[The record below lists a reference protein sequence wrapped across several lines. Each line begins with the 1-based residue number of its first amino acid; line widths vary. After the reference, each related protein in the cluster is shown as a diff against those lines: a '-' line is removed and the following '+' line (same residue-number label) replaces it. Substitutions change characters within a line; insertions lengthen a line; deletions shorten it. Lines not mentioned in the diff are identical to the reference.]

1 MEMKDIDL
9 TKCVNCRF
17 RAKDEDGDISGRIRV
32 SERGTVY
39 LFVDGQGNK
48 GFLADR
54 MQKMGIT
61 DFEIVPRDPETYKDW
76 QVGDIIWDSHES
88 GDNGRIIFRSG
99 DFVAADIDGCRC
111 YTCEE
116 LFDDGYRLV
125 LTDIEQKIIEGK
137 TKYEPQD
144 GDVCFV
150 RTDAGNCFIFIKR
163 VGEDEDGMYTYVG
176 IDANSRYLFSNQV
189 SCVCDRKSIRELRPA
204 TDEEK
209 HRLFDAMAKEGKRWN
224 AEKKVVEDIP
234 KSYEFRYGEPVL
246 VRNGVCENW
255 GIASYCRSEGTMDKV
270 YVGSLTAFFLE
281 IIPYNERTMHL
292 LGTTEDYKEGE

>member
-17 RAKDEDGDISGRIRV
+17 RVKDEDGDISGRIRV

-125 LTDIEQKIIEGK
+125 LTDIEQKIITKQIIEEK
-137 TKYEPQD
+137 KKYEPQD
-144 GDVCFV
+144 GDIVAWK
-150 RTDAGNCFIFIKR
+150 DK
-163 VGEDEDGMYTYVG
+163 DDDGDPA
-176 IDANSRYLFSNQV
+176 I
-189 SCVCDRKSIRELRPA
+189 SIYK
-204 TDEEK
+204 D
-209 HRLFDAMAKEGKRWN
+209 
-224 AEKKVVEDIP
+224 
-234 KSYEFRYGEPVL
+234 EFRYGEPVL

-292 LGTTEDYKEGE
+292 LGTMEDYKEGE